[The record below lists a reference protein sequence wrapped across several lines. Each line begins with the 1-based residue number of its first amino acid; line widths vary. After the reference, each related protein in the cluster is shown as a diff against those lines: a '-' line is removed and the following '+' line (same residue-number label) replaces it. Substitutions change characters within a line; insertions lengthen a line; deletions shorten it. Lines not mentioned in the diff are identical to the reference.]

1 MKIFIDKIDSASI
14 LEIGFAKYP
23 SFLIHFRASAF
34 SGGARFVPAS
44 DRPEDCEGHE
54 FEVEIAQESISEFCV
69 TKPTKTTSIEALG
82 MAGSYRVHGTVSFYI
97 TTIESIANPSIK
109 ITAGEAIFIL
119 SLNDMGGV
127 RLDVGTSVSFIVHDL
142 SFWDEAL

>member
-1 MKIFIDKIDSASI
+1 MEIFIHKIDCASG
-14 LEIGFAKYP
+14 LAIGFAKLP
-23 SFLIHFRASAF
+23 SFLVNFSSSSF
-34 SGGARFVPAS
+34 SGVARLVPAS
-44 DRPEDCEGHE
+44 DRPEDCEGHV
-54 FEVEIAQESISEFCV
+54 FDVEIGQESISEFCV

-82 MAGSYRVHGTVSFYI
+82 TAGSYRVHGTVSFHI
-97 TTIESIANPSIK
+97 TTSQPIANPSSI
-109 ITAGEAIFIL
+109 ITAGDAIFSL